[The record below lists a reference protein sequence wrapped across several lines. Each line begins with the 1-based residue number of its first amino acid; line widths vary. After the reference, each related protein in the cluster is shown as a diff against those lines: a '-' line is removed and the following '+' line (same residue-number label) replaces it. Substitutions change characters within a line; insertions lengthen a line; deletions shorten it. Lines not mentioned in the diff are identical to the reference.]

1 MGVKN
6 VRKTYE
12 GGGGLLRTHESVQG
26 VEGGSK
32 IDKFERWYFLNNL

>member
-26 VEGGSK
+26 VEGGQKST
-32 IDKFERWYFLNNL
+32 NLSVGTF